1 MGKAKGNVEVTS
13 NVDLAKKRM
22 RNAMN
27 YAAEMIGGI
36 VEGHAKELCPVD
48 TGVLRNSILHLRSG
62 ETETKVWVA
71 NPRDKNG
78 APTGFNTHKATV
90 SVPAETDEDKV
101 SVYIG
106 TPVEYAPYVEL
117 GHHQQPG
124 RYVPAIG
131 KRLKQSFVKGKPF
144 LRPACENSTAEIN
157 KAIEKA
163 LKQNSL

>member
-1 MGKAKGNVEVTS
+1 MAKGSNVTVTS

-22 RNAMN
+22 KSAMN

-48 TGVLRNSILHLRSG
+48 TGLLRNSIMHILAGR
-62 ETETKVWVA
+62 TETKVFLA

-78 APTGFNTHKATV
+78 NATGFNTTRRATV
-90 SVPAETDEDKV
+90 SVPADEDEDHV
-101 SVYIG
+101 SVYVG
-106 TPVEYAPYVEL
+106 TPVEYAPFVEL

-124 RYVPAIG
+124 RFVPAIG

-144 LRPACENSTAEIN
+144 LRPACENSKAEIR

-163 LKQNSL
+163 VKQNSL

>member
-90 SVPAETDEDKV
+90 RTSVT
-101 SVYIG
+101 
-106 TPVEYAPYVEL
+106 
-117 GHHQQPG
+117 G
-124 RYVPAIG
+124 R
-131 KRLKQSFVKGKPF
+131 
-144 LRPACENSTAEIN
+144 
-157 KAIEKA
+157 
-163 LKQNSL
+163 